1 MNKIVDASGV
11 EIMRLSYALVE
22 DDFSSDD
29 IREAK
34 TALQAY
40 KDNMDEVMA
49 TSKRE
54 IKKEKLC
61 QLRNVVLR
69 LIGDSSLDMTDKEIE
84 VLNKKLLLAGRF
96 RQFFVK
102 LDGVITE
109 DNCRDVLKL
118 AKFTEQNFL
127 SNYNYLDEVHRVYDL
142 EANGISYYPIKST
155 DEQDFTDFFYEEF
168 KNVKTRSKTGKE
180 LRQKVKSG
188 N

>member
-1 MNKIVDASGV
+1 
-11 EIMRLSYALVE
+11 
-22 DDFSSDD
+22 
-29 IREAK
+29 
-34 TALQAY
+34 
-40 KDNMDEVMA
+40 
-49 TSKRE
+49 
-54 IKKEKLC
+54 
-61 QLRNVVLR
+61 
-69 LIGDSSLDMTDKEIE
+69 MTDKEIE

-168 KNVKTRSKTGKE
+168 KNIKTRSKTGKE